1 MKKFLLVTLIGMVLA
16 IDVYGITNELIAN
29 YKIKNEA
36 VDSSVTIV
44 YME

>member
-16 IDVYGITNELIAN
+16 MDLYGLVNGFMKDDVKE
-29 YKIKNEA
+29 
-36 VDSSVTIV
+36 VDHISETTVTV